1 MRLIAVSVFL
11 LWSWIV
17 PAAAHDISGTVEV
30 VLKGDRVKDDLSA
43 VVVYLDQ
50 IKDEPIMPALALK
63 KDFAMET
70 RNKQL
75 SPRVL
80 AVPVGATV
88 NFPNIDP
95 IFHNLFS
102 VSRPNDFDLG
112 LYKGGTSKSRT
123 FAVPG
128 VVRVYC
134 NVHPQMSATIVVAN
148 SSYYTLAERSGSYRL
163 GDVPAGS
170 YVIRAYAEEGQA
182 EQQIE
187 VGTSPMKVKLTING
201 KNFKKIKHKN
211 KLGKD
216 YPTDENE
223 RY

>member
-1 MRLIAVSVFL
+1 MRFVTVSVSLFL
-11 LWSWIV
+11 LW
-17 PAAAHDISGTVEV
+17 AAAASAHDISGSVEV
-30 VLKGDRVKDDLSA
+30 VLKGGKLKEDLST

-50 IKDEPIMPALALK
+50 VKEAPVIPAAMLK
-63 KDFAMET
+63 KDYSMET
-70 RNKQL
+70 HNKQL
-75 SPRVL
+75 APRVL

-112 LYKGGTSKSRT
+112 LYKGGTSKSKT

-148 SSYYTLAERSGSYRL
+148 SSYYTVADRTGRYEL
-163 GDVPAGS
+163 DQVPAGT
-170 YVIRAYAEEGQA
+170 YIIRAYAEEGQA

-187 VGTSPMKVKLTING
+187 AGASPLKVKLTIDA
-201 KNFKKIKHKN
+201 KSFKKIKHKN